1 MRTYGVPCI
10 KSFKPHN
17 DFHMEVTGKTIMIT
31 DTGLI
36 IVIVME
42 WLLDPILRAF
52 QAFHTLSAQI
62 APGGGA
68 TTNIPFCRWAD

>member
-1 MRTYGVPCI
+1 
-10 KSFKPHN
+10 
-17 DFHMEVTGKTIMIT
+17 MIT